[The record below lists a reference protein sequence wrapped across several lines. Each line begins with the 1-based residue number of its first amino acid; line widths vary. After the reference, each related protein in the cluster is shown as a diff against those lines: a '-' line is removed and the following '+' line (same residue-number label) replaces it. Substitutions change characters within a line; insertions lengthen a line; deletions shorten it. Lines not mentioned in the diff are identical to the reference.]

1 MKKLVSLLLVLV
13 LVLAFTACSTDTKT
27 ETPSTDDTANVE
39 ETDTTDA
46 TTDTED
52 QTTTEDASADKTA
65 EDIAWPERTV
75 SLVVGYSAGGSVD
88 LNARAYA
95 QYLTEVLGV
104 EVVVN
109 NVAGSS
115 GAVAAQQC
123 KDASNDGYTIFYH
136 QPPLFISYMQGMT
149 DFSIDAFELSA
160 ITAFLPGDIIAVNKD
175 LGINTLE
182 ELYNYTQ
189 EHPGEINVA
198 AAAGTMNYI
207 QALQMVSLGFKINVV
222 DGGNAAE
229 RVANLLGGHVDVI
242 LNAYSTV
249 KDYMESGDFIALAT
263 ASSVRAEAYSD
274 VPTAMEEGYDIY
286 FDKLHFACFPEGT
299 DPAIVEKFSQACK
312 TVTEMEEYQDFIWE
326 NFGQEAYYEDAD
338 EAMVTLD
345 GIWDMLQDY
354 KEELAG

>member
-1 MKKLVSLLLVLV
+1 MKKIVSLLLVLV
-13 LVLAFTACSTDTKT
+13 LALAFTACSTDSQT
-27 ETPSTDDTANVE
+27 EASTTDDTVAVE
-39 ETDTTDA
+39 ETETETNDT
-46 TTDTED
+46 TTDTDTQE
-52 QTTTEDASADKTA
+52 TADSTDTA

-123 KDASNDGYTIFYH
+123 KDAANDGYTIFYH

-149 DFSIDAFELSA
+149 DFSLEAFELSA

-189 EHPGEINVA
+189 EHPGEISVA

-207 QALQMVSLGFKINVV
+207 QALQMVSLGFNINVV

-249 KDYMESGDFIALAT
+249 KDYVESGDFVALAT
-263 ASSVRAEAYSD
+263 ASSVRAEAYPD

-326 NFGQEAYYEDAD
+326 KFGQEAYYEEAD
-338 EAMVTLD
+338 KAMETLD
-345 GIWDMLQDY
+345 GIWNMLQDY